1 MRLRIN
7 RKEVTFVSN
16 DVINGAGLSMGA
28 LGLFAYLLSMS
39 GGSAADDEQLCSMG
53 SCSIEELSG
62 YKEELRAARLLI
74 ARDDGNEEIMD
85 YPEGEE

>member
-7 RKEVTFVSN
+7 RREVTFVSN

-39 GGSAADDEQLCSMG
+39 DGSAADDEQLCSMG
-53 SCSIEELSG
+53 SCSIDELSG
-62 YKEELRAARLLI
+62 YKEELRGARLLI